1 MQTLSYSNGLSHKP
15 GRSVATFTLVGSLH
29 LILIYAVLAAL
40 DIVPAPTIPTVTTAK
55 VIPVKPTHPKPL
67 PPIQTTMQRPE
78 NPNPI
83 PVPRIPIDPGT
94 SGPTITGT
102 AGGGT
107 IVAPPDVLVA
117 ATALPATHTIPDY
130 PALDRRLDHQGTV
143 LLALVIDAQGNVTDA
158 NVMRSSGFDG
168 LDEAAVSWV
177 KAYWRYKPA
186 TRNGVAIAASA
197 RAEVTFRLTQN

>member
-15 GRSVATFTLVGSLH
+15 GRSVATFALVGSLH

-40 DIVPAPTIPTVTTAK
+40 DIVPTPTIPTVTTAR
-55 VIPVKPTHPKPL
+55 VIPAKPVHPKPP
-67 PPIQTTMQRPE
+67 PPIQTAMQRPE

-94 SGPTITGT
+94 GGPTISGT
-102 AGGGT
+102 AGGGA
-107 IVAPPDVLVA
+107 IVAPPEVFVA
-117 ATALPATHTIPDY
+117 ASALAATHTIPSY
-130 PALDRRLDHQGTV
+130 PALDRRLNHQGAV
-143 LLALVIDAQGNVTDA
+143 LLALAIDAQGNVTGA
-158 NVMRSSGFDG
+158 NVVQSSGFEG

-177 KAYWRYKPA
+177 KTHWRYKPA